1 MDRPICALIGQEF
14 FDFVR
19 RDSGGATG
27 GPEGPVPP
35 TESVPPGGPQIFC
48 RFTMKSGTIYILYVQ
63 RYCIYL
69 LDFA

>member
-1 MDRPICALIGQEF
+1 VDRPICALIGQEF

-35 TESVPPGGPQIFC
+35 TESVAPRLPPQIVG
-48 RFTMKSGTIYILYVQ
+48 RFTMKSGTIYIL
-63 RYCIYL
+63 
-69 LDFA
+69 